1 MPLNRTPAG
10 RGCLPNLRL
19 KTAKSTHPALRP
31 LGIGRSGPRLELL
44 ASSGDTQTTRHT
56 LLMKTL
62 RRHVTF
68 WACPSSFFQPCSWR
82 SARPRPRAL
91 ERPLPPRT
99 DATATRDADRTG
111 QFCPIS
117 GCIPAEGRPFS
128 HAIGFAVAIVGTFWF
143 AGRRNP
149 ARG

>member
-19 KTAKSTHPALRP
+19 KAAKSTHPVLSPLR
-31 LGIGRSGPRLELL
+31 IGRSGPQLELPV
-44 ASSGDTQTTRHT
+44 SSGDTQTTRHT

-68 WACPSSFFQPCSWR
+68 WHVLLVLPALFLALSAASAASAGETPS
-82 SARPRPRAL
+82 
-91 ERPLPPRT
+91 PRT
-99 DATATRDADRTG
+99 DATATRDVDRTG
-111 QFCPIS
+111 EFCPLS

>member
-1 MPLNRTPAG
+1 MPVSGAPASGRYVPKPPLENRKINPSRTEAVG
-10 RGCLPNLRL
+10 G
-19 KTAKSTHPALRP
+19 
-31 LGIGRSGPRLELL
+31 GRSGPRLELL

-68 WACPSSFFQPCSWR
+68 GHAILVLPALFLAL
-82 SARPRPRAL
+82 SAASAASAGETP
-91 ERPLPPRT
+91 PPRT